1 MRVTHPLWRYRLNVA
16 SRTLA
21 ATAGGYA
28 LAAAVAAALSLMLA
42 PALTRVDA
50 VLTATMLA
58 WFVYAGAAGWAF
70 YARSAWTAWAGTL
83 LPALALGA
91 LTLALRKAGAAP

>member
-1 MRVTHPLWRYRLNVA
+1 
-16 SRTLA
+16 
-21 ATAGGYA
+21 
-28 LAAAVAAALSLMLA
+28 
-42 PALTRVDA
+42 
-50 VLTATMLA
+50 MLA

-91 LTLALRKAGAAP
+91 LALALRSPGAAP

>member
-1 MRVTHPLWRYRLNVA
+1 MKTARVDWRYRLTVL

-21 ATAGGYA
+21 AALGGYA
-28 LAAAVAAALSLMLA
+28 LTAAFAGALSLALA
-42 PALTRVDA
+42 QAMPRVDA

-91 LTLALRKAGAAP
+91 LTLALRNPGAAP